1 MTENVKMKV
10 GPSLKVM
17 RDLISHSFPHPF
29 LSGMERLRT
38 EGENLVGTVL
48 RVPSLQFCQLLES
61 GASFL
66 CIFKKLGLLRWL

>member
-1 MTENVKMKV
+1 MKV

-48 RVPSLQFCQLLES
+48 RVPPCSSANFLNPVPLSFVYLKSLVC
-61 GASFL
+61 
-66 CIFKKLGLLRWL
+66 